1 MSKIGIMGG
10 TFDPV
15 HNGHLALAATAYRQF
30 HLDRV
35 YFMPTGTPPH
45 KEGKQVLKAD
55 LRLEM
60 VKLAIADYPYFGY
73 SDLEIQRKGLTYT
86 ADTLTILSKKYPY
99 NQFYY
104 IVGADS
110 LDYMDCWYHPEVIF
124 QRAIVL
130 AAMRQTQS
138 MERILAVKQML
149 EQKYSGVIHLLDC
162 PEINVSSSEIRNRIA
177 QHDSISGQLPMAV
190 EQFIYEHSLYETSNF

>member
-1 MSKIGIMGG
+1 MGG
-10 TFDPV
+10 TFDPI

-45 KEGKQVLKAD
+45 KEGKQVLKAES
-55 LRLEM
+55 RLEM

-73 SDLEIQRKGLTYT
+73 SDIEIQRKGMTYT
-86 ADTLTILSKKYPY
+86 ADTLTVLCEKCPQ

-110 LDYMDCWYHPEVIF
+110 LDYMDQWYHPEIIF
-124 QRAIVL
+124 QKAVIL
-130 AAMRQTQS
+130 AAMRETQS

-149 EQKYSGVIHLLDC
+149 EQKYHGMIYLLDC
-162 PEINVSSSEIRNRIA
+162 PEINVSSSEIRNRI
-177 QHDSISGQLPMAV
+177 QRHDSISGQVPMVV
-190 EQFIYEHSLYETSNF
+190 EQFIQEHSFYTECSHE

>member
-1 MSKIGIMGG
+1 
-10 TFDPV
+10 
-15 HNGHLALAATAYRQF
+15 
-30 HLDRV
+30 
-35 YFMPTGTPPH
+35 MPTGTPPH
-45 KEGKQVLKAD
+45 KEGKQVLKAN

-99 NQFYY
+99 NKFYY